1 MGLRLEVTLLRDEV
15 RRLREDLSRTEALES
30 GDIARI
36 IAAEMAPR
44 PYNLDLIGYDLAGI
58 IASGVHSGRFTRKDA
73 INFLGLNKKE
83 NN

>member
-15 RRLREDLSRTEALES
+15 RRLREDLTRKADLES

-36 IAAEMAPR
+36 ISAEMAPR
-44 PYNLDLIGYDLAGI
+44 PYDLDLIAYDLAGI
-58 IASGVHSGRFTRKDA
+58 IASGVHTGRFTRKEVIA
-73 INFLGLNKKE
+73 FLGLNKKE